1 MKDYLI
7 FLKAIILLIFTTY
20 SLDYI
25 FLIDVNQLKGI
36 FPHSFQI

>member
-7 FLKAIILLIFTTY
+7 FLKAIIFTTFY
-20 SLDYI
+20 LDYV

-36 FPHSFQI
+36 FPHSSQI